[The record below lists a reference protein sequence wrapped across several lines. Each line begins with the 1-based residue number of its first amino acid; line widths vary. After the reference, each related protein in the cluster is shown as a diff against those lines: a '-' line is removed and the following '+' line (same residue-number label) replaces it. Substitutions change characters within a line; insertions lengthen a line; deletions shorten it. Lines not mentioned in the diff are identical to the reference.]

1 MARSAAE
8 AVRVNKIKKI
18 TRKKIN
24 FEMIPSGKASEPHKV
39 LQGAMEFHTD
49 LRKARIGL
57 AWRKALKPD
66 VDGHLILG
74 KCVKISDLQHEMVDL
89 DFVILL
95 NKEVWQDPGFTEEKK
110 LALVDHELCHAGR
123 VEDEY
128 GAQKEDERGR
138 LIWRI
143 RKHDIEEFQDVVKR
157 HGCYKRD
164 LERFAETLVKSKQE
178 KLFKAT
184 A

>member
-1 MARSAAE
+1 MKA
-8 AVRVNKIKKI
+8 IKKI

-24 FEMIPSGKASEPHKV
+24 LEMVPGGKTSEPHKV
-39 LQGAMEFHTD
+39 LQAALEFHAD

-95 NKEVWQDPGFTEEKK
+95 NKEVWQNPEFAEEKK
-110 LALVDHELCHAGR
+110 LALMDHELCHAAR

-128 GAQKEDERGR
+128 GAQKEDEKGR
-138 LIWRI
+138 LCWRV
-143 RKHDIEEFQDVVKR
+143 RKHDIEEFQDVVQR

-164 LERFAETLVKSKQE
+164 LERFAQAIVKSKQGKILFDIKLE
-178 KLFKAT
+178 KA
-184 A
+184 AGANG